1 MFWVELIKNVI
12 MKRTV
17 LLQIVAFLFGCLPL
31 VAQTKFEEPTRVF
44 LMHSSGNHLECDANG
59 RGVLR
64 TSNSSQMVTFIPD
77 GKGYYSIM
85 ADNRGFLS
93 LEGSWDVAFV
103 EDSASNN
110 AKYSIEQVS
119 DYLVK
124 LRCKANGKYLG
135 TDGNSAGQWVYSDK
149 SGEDAKHHWFFS
161 DKANAVL
168 PVDTVSYLVNPYV
181 VRQHFEGWGVSLC
194 WWARMCGE
202 WDDKKVDE
210 IISWL
215 VSPTGLN
222 YRFFR
227 YNIGGGDDPLNQNCT
242 EHHMG
247 NGKGLR
253 AEMEGF
259 KDFSGDVYHWER
271 DAGQRKI
278 MLKIKEKRPDAVFE
292 AFSNSAPYYMTY
304 SGCVAGNTNAGKDN
318 LRPEYYEEFAHYL
331 VDVCKHYKDEYGI
344 EFKTLEPFNEPVTNY
359 WGANGSQEGC
369 HFDASSQVNFLR
381 VLAPI
386 LKESGL
392 STVIS
397 ASDETS
403 VGQSVSTFN
412 TYLSSGVMPLVGQ
425 WNTHTYSA
433 NNADRARIS
442 HLAYQANKP
451 LWMSEVGAGGNGI
464 GGNLSLAKKLVD
476 DMRYIQPEA
485 WIDWQYMEEN
495 NDQWC
500 TIRGSFA
507 NQTYSKVK
515 NFYVR
520 QQCSRFIK
528 QGYDIV
534 ASLDENSLAAVN
546 AARDTLVV
554 VMLNEGTA
562 AVHEVDL
569 AFFENIKYKYK
580 IRAYRT
586 SANEDLKLVTDFKLN
601 DNVVTVNMPT
611 QSITT
616 LVVATKTKECNVG
629 FGQTDREYLLI
640 PRHENGRAISAND
653 AGEVTIRDINVAD
666 LSQRWKLKAEG
677 DAYVISNGN
686 GLTLTSNRSNGSN
699 SLKAIGEGA
708 SEQTFL
714 VENVDPVYC
723 KILTTYDSAYG
734 FDLVN
739 EKTADGTSV
748 AMWEYDTTTM
758 PTHRQWMLFPLP
770 CAADDEVNSITDFQ
784 AETSGKTGVRN
795 VPNGVY
801 NLLGNC
807 VKRGSYGMSDIGDLP
822 SGIYVICRNGISEK
836 YVVR

>member
-1 MFWVELIKNVI
+1 
-12 MKRTV
+12 
-17 LLQIVAFLFGCLPL
+17 
-31 VAQTKFEEPTRVF
+31 
-44 LMHSSGNHLECDANG
+44 
-59 RGVLR
+59 
-64 TSNSSQMVTFIPD
+64 
-77 GKGYYSIM
+77 
-85 ADNRGFLS
+85 
-93 LEGSWDVAFV
+93 
-103 EDSASNN
+103 
-110 AKYSIEQVS
+110 
-119 DYLVK
+119 
-124 LRCKANGKYLG
+124 
-135 TDGNSAGQWVYSDK
+135 
-149 SGEDAKHHWFFS
+149 
-161 DKANAVL
+161 
-168 PVDTVSYLVNPYV
+168 
-181 VRQHFEGWGVSLC
+181 
-194 WWARMCGE
+194 
-202 WDDKKVDE
+202 
-210 IISWL
+210 
-215 VSPTGLN
+215 
-222 YRFFR
+222 
-227 YNIGGGDDPLNQNCT
+227 
-242 EHHMG
+242 
-247 NGKGLR
+247 
-253 AEMEGF
+253 
-259 KDFSGDVYHWER
+259 
-271 DAGQRKI
+271 
-278 MLKIKEKRPDAVFE
+278 
-292 AFSNSAPYYMTY
+292 
-304 SGCVAGNTNAGKDN
+304 
-318 LRPEYYEEFAHYL
+318 

-464 GGNLSLAKKLVD
+464 GGNLSLAKKLID

-569 AFFENIKYKYK
+569 SFFESIKYKYK

-616 LVVATKTKECNVG
+616 LVIATKTKECNVG
-629 FGQTDREYLLI
+629 LGQTDREYLLI
-640 PRHENGRAISAND
+640 PRHENGRAISANN
-653 AGEVTIRDINVAD
+653 AGEVTIRDINVTD
-666 LSQRWKLKAEG
+666 PSQRWSLKAEG
-677 DAYVISNGN
+677 GAYIISNGN
-686 GLTLTSNRSNGSN
+686 GLTLTSSRASGSN
-699 SLKAIGEGA
+699 SLRAIGESA

-723 KILTTYDSAYG
+723 KILTTYDSTYG